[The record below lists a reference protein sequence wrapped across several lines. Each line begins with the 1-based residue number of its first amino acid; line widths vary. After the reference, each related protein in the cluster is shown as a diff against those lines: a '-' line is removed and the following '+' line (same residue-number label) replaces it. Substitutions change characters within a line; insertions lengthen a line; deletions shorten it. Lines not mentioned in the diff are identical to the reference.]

1 MLCKNCNLEQTD
13 NTSGLCWKCSYKPIE
28 EFENKFVAD
37 NVIDCIPRKNWEE
50 MKGEVE
56 TFINQALSQRDKEW
70 EKKIWDML
78 FESFPSDMENFDLM
92 LPDQAYRLLKTFWEK
107 LKSLNK

>member
-1 MLCKNCNLEQTD
+1 MTNI
-13 NTSGLCWKCSYKPIE
+13 IE

-70 EKKIWDML
+70 EEKIEKIIPPALDLIDFDMNSNCDSNWARGYTVCR
-78 FESFPSDMENFDLM
+78 EKIKD
-92 LPDQAYRLLKTFWEK
+92 K